1 MSAPA
6 NKNFQL
12 KILWN
17 IFSHC
22 WASFAIIL
30 VTLHCFSFQ
39 EWGIFLESFG
49 IFKSIWGHYRVRV
62 FRDCEDSTSF
72 QVMSNSWVW
81 WLCLHAFISRILT
94 CRKALLIFF
103 DMSIVNYSLERYFG
117 YSCVLCQLPQG
128 EIVACTSDLHW
139 GQVWWQLFS
148 SVRGWIT
155 LEGKPFP
162 IPSQHYEFHE
172 GNFLA
177 MMAPVGR
184 IIVEIDLFIPILAP
198 SSEHNPT

>member
-6 NKNFQL
+6 NKNFQM

-17 IFSHC
+17 IFSHY
-22 WASFAIIL
+22 WPSFAIIL
-30 VTLHCFSFQ
+30 VTLYCFSFQ

-103 DMSIVNYSLERYFG
+103 DMSIVNSSLSLFWIFLCIMSTPPGRNSCLYQWSSLGTSLMTAFLKCKRMNYFG
-117 YSCVLCQLPQG
+117 G
-128 EIVACTSDLHW
+128 ET
-139 GQVWWQLFS
+139 FS
-148 SVRGWIT
+148 HPR
-155 LEGKPFP
+155 
-162 IPSQHYEFHE
+162 QHYEFHK